1 MVCMGEKKS
10 DEIEE
15 IYFGVE
21 EEAFGRTE
29 TRYGRQVL
37 IPGWDQKKLSDASVL
52 IVGVGAIGS
61 FVAVNLALSGVG
73 EIILVDM
80 DTIELSNLNRQLLF
94 SGEDVGR
101 SKAIVAAEK
110 LRILN
115 PAIEISCYDDRVQEV
130 PRTVL
135 EKATIIVACLDTFRA
150 RRWVNSLAYDL
161 KTPFVLSGMY
171 AFLGQV
177 QIIYPNET
185 PCFECNPLIGQDKLS
200 QACTPLGEKRKSD
213 REIDYEE
220 RELGIPLPSIASMSS
235 LIGGLITQE
244 VIKIAIEIGKTINNY
259 LFIDGLNN
267 AFTEIELAKNP
278 NCPICGEKYQLE
290 QVKVVVAPDE
300 TAKELIT
307 RLSLMYGLTGINTRI
322 IHKTKF
328 ISETKQFQ
336 EIINEG
342 DKIFVIDESLA
353 APLALILTFDK
364 E

>member
-1 MVCMGEKKS
+1 MGEKKS
-10 DEIEE
+10 EQIEE
-15 IYFGVE
+15 IYFGIE
-21 EEAFGRTE
+21 EEAFGKTE

-37 IPGWDQKKLSDASVL
+37 IPGWDQKKLSEASVL

-73 EIILVDM
+73 ELILVDM

-94 SGEDVGR
+94 TSEDVGR

-115 PAIEISCYDDRVQEV
+115 PAIEISWYDDRVQEV
-130 PRTVL
+130 PRAVL
-135 EKATIIVACLDTFRA
+135 EKATILAACLDTFRA

-161 KTPFVLSGMY
+161 KIPFVLSGMY

-177 QIIYPNET
+177 QIIFPNET

-213 REIDYEE
+213 REIDIEE

-244 VIKIAIEIGKTINNY
+244 VIKIAIEIGKSINNY

-278 NCPICGEKYQLE
+278 NCPICGEKYKLE
-290 QVKVVVAPDE
+290 QVKVVVAPEE
-300 TAKELIT
+300 TIKELIT

-328 ISETKQFQ
+328 MSEEKQFQ
-336 EIINEG
+336 EIMTEG

-353 APLALILTFDK
+353 APMVLLLTYGQG
-364 E
+364 